1 MRAAFD
7 LYDTERLGAEKHRRH
22 VLAVFFLRLRWRSL
36 GIDAAFL
43 ADGALQELGT
53 VDVMFAPNGL
63 PKIGKNVQKHGE
75 KHGKICRI
83 SLEKAEKCAVI
94 LLYRKC

>member
-1 MRAAFD
+1 
-7 LYDTERLGAEKHRRH
+7 LYDTERLGAEKHHRH

-53 VDVMFAPNGL
+53 VDVMFAPSVL
-63 PKIGKNVQKHGE
+63 PKIGKNMQKHGE

-83 SLEKAEKCAVI
+83 SLEKAEKCVVI

>member
-1 MRAAFD
+1 MKLYALRRSKNTASNACGVFAFAAHSD
-7 LYDTERLGAEKHRRH
+7 
-22 VLAVFFLRLRWRSL
+22 V
-36 GIDAAFL
+36 DAAFL

-53 VDVMFAPNGL
+53 VDVMFAPSVL
-63 PKIGKNVQKHGE
+63 PKIGKNMQKHGE

-83 SLEKAEKCAVI
+83 SLEKAEKCVVI